1 LQKLHTPFLKL
12 MGSSA
17 ILMVLALASLAAPAT
32 AGDVAVIVHPEVGID
47 DLEFAEL
54 RKIMLGDR
62 QFWPSGQRV
71 TLIVAEPVDAGRS
84 VLLERV
90 YNMSEQQFRQYWIAR
105 VFRGEVS
112 EDPKVVISSQ
122 GVIEMVSVL
131 AGSIAFVDV
140 DDVPSGV
147 TVLSIDGK
155 RPGDADYPLSL
166 EDH

>member
-1 LQKLHTPFLKL
+1 
-12 MGSSA
+12 
-17 ILMVLALASLAAPAT
+17 VLLGLVALAYFAAPAS
-32 AGDVAVIVHPEVGID
+32 AGDIAVIVHPEVGVE
-47 DLEFAEL
+47 DLEFGEL

-62 QFWPSGQRV
+62 QFWPSGEKV

-90 YNMSEQQFRQYWIAR
+90 YNMSEQQFRQYWISR

-131 AGSIAFVDV
+131 AGSIAFVDIE
-140 DDVPSGV
+140 DVPSGV
-147 TVLSIDGK
+147 TVLSIDGI
-155 RPGDADYPLSL
+155 RPGESGYSL
-166 EDH
+166 GLGDE

>member
-1 LQKLHTPFLKL
+1 LQKPRIPFQKSRWRAKL
-12 MGSSA
+12 LGA
-17 ILMVLALASLAAPAT
+17 IVLTCLALPAS
-32 AGDVAVIVHPEVGID
+32 AGDVAVIVHPEVGAT
-47 DLEFAEL
+47 DLEFTEL

-62 QFWPSGQRV
+62 QFWPSGQKV

-90 YNMSEQQFRQYWIAR
+90 YKMSEQQFRQYWIAR

-131 AGSIAFVDV
+131 EGSIAFVDV

-147 TVLSIDGK
+147 TVLSIDGL
-155 RPGDADYPLSL
+155 RPGDADYPLAL
-166 EDH
+166 DNQ